1 MCASFFLLSI
11 LLYLKW
17 DQSQSQKYYCLS
29 ILCALCAGLFK
40 ASAVSLPF
48 VIILLDYYPLRN
60 IKKRTWKKKI
70 IEKIPYII
78 VAGLIAELIIVIR
91 HQVNYLHPMN
101 LPSLVHNL
109 IEFPAVI
116 TFYLSKTILPLHL
129 APIYPLDLTNNLMMI
144 VFSWLFTVGFA
155 VFAVINIS
163 RRPAIL
169 SGILLFIILLLP
181 GGGLVRSGSTV
192 LGDRYVLLADI
203 LLFFGLAWII
213 IKALHSVSFRW
224 PVAALTIIWAAFLV
238 WKTVTYTALWDN
250 AIALTHQAYD
260 LYPQSKI
267 IEHFMAGAYNNT
279 ALEAVAQGD
288 LNQAKKY
295 LKQSLA
301 IKPEAATYKN
311 FAYLSIKQD
320 KLDKAIKYYQ
330 KALELKPALNDLV
343 TIHYSMSKIYL
354 RKGETEKAD
363 LELRKA
369 SMFRE
374 IIIRANR

>member
-1 MCASFFLLSI
+1 M
-11 LLYLKW
+11 
-17 DQSQSQKYYCLS
+17 
-29 ILCALCAGLFK
+29 
-40 ASAVSLPF
+40 
-48 VIILLDYYPLRN
+48 
-60 IKKRTWKKKI
+60 
-70 IEKIPYII
+70 
-78 VAGLIAELIIVIR
+78 
-91 HQVNYLHPMN
+91 
-101 LPSLVHNL
+101 
-109 IEFPAVI
+109 
-116 TFYLSKTILPLHL
+116 
-129 APIYPLDLTNNLMMI
+129 
-144 VFSWLFTVGFA
+144 
-155 VFAVINIS
+155 
-163 RRPAIL
+163 
-169 SGILLFIILLLP
+169 
-181 GGGLVRSGSTV
+181 
-192 LGDRYVLLADI
+192 
-203 LLFFGLAWII
+203 
-213 IKALHSVSFRW
+213 
-224 PVAALTIIWAAFLV
+224 TIIWAAFLV